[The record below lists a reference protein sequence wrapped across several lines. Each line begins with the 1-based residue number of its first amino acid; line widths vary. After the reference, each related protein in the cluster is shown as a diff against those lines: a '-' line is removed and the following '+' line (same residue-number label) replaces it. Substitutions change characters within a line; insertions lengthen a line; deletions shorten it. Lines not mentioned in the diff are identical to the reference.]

1 MATNYSP
8 KIVTDSLVAYWDAAD
23 KNSFTSGSTTWTDL
37 SGNGNNA
44 TLSSGTMGTVSG
56 SNVIALD
63 GADDYLIST
72 PSGLSHTGNF
82 TFDIWFKFRAGDSVG
97 GGAHIIGGSAL
108 GDGDLRASNGF
119 AVNLTVNGTGDL
131 KVHSFNG
138 GGGGTDF
145 DTGLNVTVGE
155 TAHVGYIHNSG
166 VSKAGFKNGVVM
178 TPNTRWGT
186 QNFTYTVLGGDLNDA
201 VSGNYI
207 TQMAHPI
214 ITYYAVRIYN
224 RALSAKEIS
233 QNFNAQRSRF
243 GV

>member
-1 MATNYSP
+1 MAFHHSP
-8 KIVTDSLVAYWDAAD
+8 RIVTDSLVAHWDAAD
-23 KNSFTSGSTTWTDL
+23 KNSFTSGSTTWNDL

-56 SNVIALD
+56 SNAIALD
-63 GADDYLIST
+63 GANDYLIST
-72 PSGLSHTGNF
+72 PSGLNHTGNF

-119 AVNLTVNGTGDL
+119 AVNLTVDGSGNL

-138 GGGGTDF
+138 GGGGTDL
-145 DTGLNVTVGE
+145 DTGFNITAGE
-155 TAHVGYIHNSG
+155 VAHVGYIHNSG
-166 VSKAGFKNGVVM
+166 VSKAGFKNGDVM
-178 TPNTRWGT
+178 SPNTRWGT
-186 QNFTYTVLGGDLNDA
+186 QNFTYTVLGGDIDDA
-201 VSGNYI
+201 TSGNYI
-207 TQMAHPI
+207 TRMAHPK

-224 RALSAKEIS
+224 RVLSTAEVS

>member
-8 KIVTDSLVAYWDAAD
+8 KIVTDSLIAYWDAAD

-37 SGNGNNA
+37 SGNGNDA

-63 GADDYLIST
+63 GANDYLIST
-72 PSGLSHTGNF
+72 PSGLNHTGNF

-108 GDGDLRASNGF
+108 GDGNLRAGNGF
-119 AVNLTVNGTGDL
+119 AVNLTVDGSGNL

-138 GGGGTDF
+138 GGGGTDL
-145 DTGLNVTVGE
+145 DTEFNIAVGE
-155 TAHVGYIHNSG
+155 VAHVGYIHNSG
-166 VSKAGFKNGVVM
+166 VSKAGFKNGILGSFQ
-178 TPNTRWGT
+178 TRWGT
-186 QNFTYTVLGGDLNDA
+186 QNFDYTVLGGDHNEA
-201 VSGNYI
+201 NYF

-224 RALSAKEIS
+224 RALSAKEVS

-243 GV
+243 DI